1 MVKNSC
7 RLVLCNS
14 HENGNPTYD
23 LLIYKSEIEQCNNG
37 GGDKEFQYHSYGR
50 IKKLPDN
57 HCAKRIYQFIRFA
70 EQDNQIQSIQFS
82 ISKVY
87 LDNNY

>member
-1 MVKNSC
+1 MTCLFTSLKLSNVITVEAIKNF
-7 RLVLCNS
+7 NTI
-14 HENGNPTYD
+14 HM
-23 LLIYKSEIEQCNNG
+23 
-37 GGDKEFQYHSYGR
+37 GR

>member
-1 MVKNSC
+1 L
-7 RLVLCNS
+7 LV
-14 HENGNPTYD
+14 
-23 LLIYKSEIEQCNNG
+23 YKSEIEQCDNG

-70 EQDNQIQSIQFS
+70 EQNNQIQSIQFS
-82 ISKVY
+82 LSKVY

>member
-1 MVKNSC
+1 M
-7 RLVLCNS
+7 
-14 HENGNPTYD
+14 
-23 LLIYKSEIEQCNNG
+23 
-37 GGDKEFQYHSYGR
+37 
-50 IKKLPDN
+50 KKLPDN
-57 HCAKRIYQFIRFA
+57 HCTKWIYQFIRFA